1 MSVVSVLY
9 LPVREGTEDYVA
21 RAYEEAGMFELARQS
36 GGFRSGRLLRP
47 LRAGAPMLV
56 IAEWDSTADYERWLE
71 NPVRA
76 SLAAQLMPLLAGEIV
91 AGTLYRD
98 V

>member
-9 LPVREGTEDYVA
+9 LPVREGAEDDVV
-21 RAYEEAGMFELARQS
+21 RTYEEAGIFELSRQS

-47 LRAGAPMLV
+47 LRAGEPMLV
-56 IAEWDSTADYERWLE
+56 IAEWDSDADYQRWLD

-76 SLAAQLMPLLAGEIV
+76 TLGEQIMPLLAGEVV